1 VWRTDGGDD
10 VEVRQLRNE
19 TQARRVGEEAG
30 SEG

>member
-1 VWRTDGGDD
+1 MWRTDGRDD
-10 VEVRQLRNE
+10 VEVRQPRNE